1 MADSKVDMSIL
12 KITEALL
19 FASPEPLTQAKLNQC
34 FERDDISI
42 KKVME
47 DLQKY
52 FREQNRPMEI
62 VSVASGFQLV
72 TQPDYKPY
80 LERLFRKSSSLNLSR
95 AALEALAVIAYK
107 QPVTKSEIE
116 IIRGVG
122 SDSVIKNLL
131 EKELV
136 TIRGRDETAGR
147 PLLYGTTSSFLQAF
161 GLNSLGEMPK
171 LKEIKEIMDSGET
184 ATPVESNA
192 PE

>member
-1 MADSKVDMSIL
+1 MVDSKIDMSIL
-12 KITEALL
+12 KVTEALL

-34 FERDDISI
+34 FERDDINI

-47 DLQKY
+47 DLREY

-62 VSVASGFQLV
+62 VSVASGYQLV

-171 LKEIKEIMDSGET
+171 LKEIKEIMESGEK

-192 PE
+192 TE

>member
-1 MADSKVDMSIL
+1 MADSKVDTSIL

-19 FASPEPLTQAKLNQC
+19 FASPEPLTQSKLNQC
-34 FERDDISI
+34 FERDDINI
-42 KKVME
+42 EKVIE
-47 DLQKY
+47 ALKEY
-52 FREQNRPMEI
+52 FREQDRPMDI
-62 VSVASGFQLV
+62 VSIASGYQLV

-107 QPVTKSEIE
+107 QPVTKGEIE

-131 EKELV
+131 EKELI
-136 TIRGRDETAGR
+136 TIRGRDETVGR
-147 PLLYGTTSSFLQAF
+147 PLLYGTTPSFLQAF

-171 LKEIKEIMDSGET
+171 LKEIKEIMESDET
-184 ATPVESNA
+184 PSPVESHA
-192 PE
+192 SE